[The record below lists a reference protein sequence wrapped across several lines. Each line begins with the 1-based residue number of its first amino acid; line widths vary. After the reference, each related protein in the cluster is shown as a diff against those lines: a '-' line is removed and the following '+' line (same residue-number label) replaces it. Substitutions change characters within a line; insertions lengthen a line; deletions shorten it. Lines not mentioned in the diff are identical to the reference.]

1 MLNNKVREILS
12 ESKERR
18 WVLEPLTKEI
28 LQLSSVATTNYVWA
42 KSAEEA
48 AVFADKVG
56 YPVVVKVVS
65 PDVIHKSDVGGVAVG
80 VKDRESLAEVYN
92 RMSKIQGF
100 SGVIVEEMVYGLEL
114 IVGMKMDNQF
124 GPVILLGI
132 GGTAVEIYKDVA
144 MRMAPI
150 RDKDVDSML
159 KSLKAHRLLEGYR
172 GSEPVNIGVLKKM
185 LLSFSDMVMEFGG
198 VVDSID
204 LNPVICDSSRCIVAD
219 ARIMLAKQIIA

>member
-124 GPVILLGI
+124 GPIILLGI